1 MSNKD
6 LLILSILTFIT
17 VVAWIIFDI
26 YHAAT
31 TSTITPLQKELIRP
45 IKPGFD
51 QEIILKLKERGETT
65 R

>member
-17 VVAWIIFDI
+17 VIAWVVFDV

-31 TSTITPLQKELIRP
+31 TSTITLVQKELIEP
-45 IKPGFD
+45 LTPNFN
-51 QEIILKLKERGETT
+51 QELILRLKERGD
-65 R
+65 

>member
-17 VVAWIIFDI
+17 VVVWILSDV

-31 TSTITPLQKELIRP
+31 TSTITPLEKKLIEP
-45 IKPGFD
+45 LKPSFD
-51 QEIILKLKERGETT
+51 QEVILKLKRRGKI
-65 R
+65 

>member
-17 VVAWIIFDI
+17 VLAWIAFDV

-31 TSTITPLQKELIRP
+31 TSTITPLQKELIEP
-45 IKPGFD
+45 LSPSFD
-51 QEIILKLKERGETT
+51 QEVILKIKGREEF
-65 R
+65 

>member
-17 VVAWIIFDI
+17 VLAWIIFDV

-31 TSTITPLQKELIRP
+31 TSTITPLQKELI
-45 IKPGFD
+45 KPLKPTFN
-51 QEIILKLKERGETT
+51 QEVILRLKERKEI
-65 R
+65 